1 MNAIRTARPYWHAA
15 ILAGLCGAIFLG
27 AGCGSRRSQQYTEQG
42 ETYLLIGNVQAA
54 EQSFARAFELDPN
67 NARAKMG
74 IARCLWMDKKPEESI
89 AAYLEA
95 IELDPKLSKAY
106 MEAVRISVNSGDAPG
121 AQSIVERYKG
131 VDPVAGGILEAYVLR
146 ESGDA
151 NAAIDVLSKLAVEH
165 PDAAD
170 VRVNLASAYR
180 AAGRY
185 EDAEAELHTVLNTLD
200 SSSLPA
206 RMLLVEV
213 YSEQGKAEEIVTEL
227 RDLAAAQPRND
238 NLQLA
243 LARSLLAVKQFDEAE
258 AIARPILERTPES
271 PWANFVVGAC
281 LIEQERYAEAIDCLS
296 AAFGGLPNEPAVANM
311 LAIAQRGGRETP
323 VSPDTE
329 VASTGLPTTADTA
342 ETWQELWTEASL
354 RELLGRRSAF
364 IANDDSPELAA
375 TLLMAA
381 VFNQD
386 GTTARAL
393 APQVPEDRPER
404 QFVETVIA
412 QDWEKA
418 QQVVDNWEASGN
430 EQEILR
436 GNARGFFYAMGGSR
450 AKALEAFT
458 QTMVNHPQ
466 NGIALYNIASM
477 YRGVGMPKFA
487 VAALRQLIVRHGRNR
502 EARQLLFDVLMQAGE
517 DAEARQLAE
526 STYAIFPEDP
536 FSALMLARAYR
547 DAGESDLAIE
557 VLQRGLDRDP
567 DTVVLSVALA
577 EILLNVERVQDA
589 QAVLDGIGDESA
601 YAVQV
606 AVLRAFTAA
615 SQDDW
620 DTVGKIGQE
629 QASAAYPIAL
639 RLLHLAAMIHA
650 DPENQSFEP
659 LLYANG
665 TPISSPATTVL
676 LAVYG
681 QSPADPAPDDAAL
694 AEALKN
700 DPDSTAIL
708 AHALACRETRLSKNA
723 YLLFSELD
731 QRLPANP
738 RVITYLLS
746 SLAAVHG
753 IPDPAAEA
761 EAARYTEQYPAMT
774 AAWLGLADVEHS
786 LGNVEAERSALKKA
800 VELGPEK
807 AEAWLRYAR
816 FLDEQSEPQE
826 QLEVYR
832 KLTSLLPSDPFIE
845 NNLAY
850 CILQV
855 DGDATEALQLA
866 QSAFDQVSTNPSILH
881 TLGLAQLRTG
891 ALDDASRNLRLAL
904 EMRPGD
910 PTLLLD
916 AGKAL
921 LAQDKE
927 KEGREYV
934 AYALHYAKQ
943 LGVEFPGE
951 PEAERLLAGE

>member
-1 MNAIRTARPYWHAA
+1 MNAIRAARPYWHVA

-27 AGCGSRRSQQYTEQG
+27 SGCGSRRSQQYTEQG
-42 ETYLLIGNVQAA
+42 ETYLLIGNLQAA
-54 EQSFARAFELDPN
+54 EQSFARAVELDPN

-74 IARCLWMDKKPEESI
+74 IARCLWMNKKPEESI

-106 MEAVRISVNSGDAPG
+106 MEAVRISVNGGDVSG

-131 VDPVAGGILEAYVLR
+131 IDPVAGGILEAYVLR

-151 NAAIDVLSKLAVEH
+151 DAAIDVLSKLAAEH

-185 EDAEAELHTVLNTLD
+185 EDAEAELHTVLDTLD

-296 AAFGGLPNEPAVANM
+296 AAFGGLPNEPAVASM
-311 LAIAQRGGRETP
+311 LAIAQRGGREAP

-329 VASTGLPTTADTA
+329 VAATEPTTADTA

-386 GTTARAL
+386 GNTARAL

-418 QQVVDNWEASGN
+418 QQVVENWEASGS

-450 AKALEAFT
+450 AKALESFT
-458 QTMVNHPQ
+458 TTMVDHPQ
-466 NGIALYNIASM
+466 NGVALYNIASM

-487 VAALRQLIVRHGRNR
+487 AAALRQLIVRHGRNR
-502 EARQLLFDVLMQAGE
+502 EARQLLFEVLMQAGE

-526 STYAIFPEDP
+526 STYAIFPDDP

-557 VLQRGLDRDP
+557 VLQRGIDRDP
-567 DTVVLSVALA
+567 DAVVLSVALA

-589 QAVLDGIGDESA
+589 QAVLDGIDEAPA

-620 DTVGKIGQE
+620 DTVAKIGQE
-629 QASAAYPIAL
+629 QASEAYPIAL

-650 DPENQSFEP
+650 DPGNQAFEP
-659 LLYANG
+659 LLYPNG
-665 TPISSPATTVL
+665 TPITSPATTVL

-681 QSPADPAPDDAAL
+681 QSPADAAPDDTTL
-694 AEALKN
+694 AEALKG
-700 DPDSTAIL
+700 DPESTAIF

-723 YLLFSELD
+723 YTLFAELD
-731 QRLPANP
+731 QRMPGKP
-738 RVITYLLS
+738 RVVTYLLS
-746 SLAAVHG
+746 SLAA
-753 IPDPAAEA
+753 IRDFSDPAA
-761 EAARYTEQYPAMT
+761 EAARYTEQYPALT

-786 LGNVEAERSALKKA
+786 LGNVEAERAALKKA
-800 VELGPEK
+800 VEVGPEK

-816 FLDEQSEPQE
+816 FLDEQSETQE
-826 QLEVYR
+826 QLDVYR
-832 KLTSLLPSDPFIE
+832 ELTTLLPGDPFIQ

-866 QSAFDQVSTNPSILH
+866 QSAIDQVNTNPSILH

-934 AYALHYAKQ
+934 EYAIHYAKQ
-943 LGVEFPGE
+943 LGVEFPGR